1 MYLYQCIILSTF
13 ANYIFSFEA
22 PDNSCDVPDNSCD
35 VPDNSCNVPDT
46 SCDVPDTS
54 CDAPDP
60 LFTIIPG
67 SATAWSGVYD
77 RLCDR
82 AEEVK
87 AWLARE
93 GLGKVVGRLA
103 REASLPGTEKQWREK
118 FEEFNRENIL
128 PYVEMMPNI
137 ISVYINLNLKT

>member
-13 ANYIFSFEA
+13 ANYLYSFEA
-22 PDNSCDVPDNSCD
+22 
-35 VPDNSCNVPDT
+35 PDT

-54 CDAPDP
+54 CDAPDNKCDALDP

-118 FEEFNRENIL
+118 FEDFNRENIL
-128 PYVEMMPNI
+128 GAWQDMFKV
-137 ISVYINLNLKT
+137 INNGR

>member
-13 ANYIFSFEA
+13 ANYICSFEA
-22 PDNSCDVPDNSCD
+22 
-35 VPDNSCNVPDT
+35 PDT
-46 SCDVPDTS
+46 SCDVPDNK

-60 LFTIIPG
+60 LFTILPG

-118 FEEFNRENIL
+118 FEDFNRENIL
-128 PYVEMMPNI
+128 GAWQDMFKV
-137 ISVYINLNLKT
+137 INNGR

>member
-1 MYLYQCIILSTF
+1 MYKCIMYVFNSRALSPSLTMYLYQCIILSTF
-13 ANYIFSFEA
+13 ANYIYSFEA
-22 PDNSCDVPDNSCD
+22 
-35 VPDNSCNVPDT
+35 PDT

-67 SATAWSGVYD
+67 SAPAWSGVYD

-118 FEEFNRENIL
+118 FEDFNRENIL
-128 PYVEMMPNI
+128 GAWQDMFKV
-137 ISVYINLNLKT
+137 INNGR